1 MEHKGFR
8 NGENFD
14 EERSKYKENLDE
26 VKDVVD
32 FQTHKVHK
40 QNILFQE
47 VVAKE
52 VDKRKEVLK
61 NVADINQ
68 CVNEM
73 ALEINVRF
81 IFILLHDLYHIQSSL
96 TNVQSSLMNS
106 S

>member
-40 QNILFQE
+40 QNILCQE
-47 VVAKE
+47 AVAKE
-52 VDKRKEVLK
+52 V
-61 NVADINQ
+61 
-68 CVNEM
+68 
-73 ALEINVRF
+73 
-81 IFILLHDLYHIQSSL
+81 
-96 TNVQSSLMNS
+96 
-106 S
+106 